1 MHMLNE
7 LRKRYGKHAGAQYGL
22 SCQQNALYNGSLAIM
37 IDMPVQILYLNT
49 VELAHAYLTDGKKA
63 YSAGLTW
70 RDDELPEYSI
80 TELNDLGAEDITV
93 GLLMS
98 ALSYQKGIQNA
109 FTVVLQ
115 RIEKFEPGIATQV
128 ENYTNFYTKHAK

>member
-1 MHMLNE
+1 MLKKLE
-7 LRKRYGKHAGAQYGL
+7 QRYGRLAGAQYGL

-49 VELAHAYLTDGKKA
+49 VELAHAYLTDGQRA

-70 RDDELPEYSI
+70 RNDELPEYTI
-80 TELNDLGAEDITV
+80 RELNLLNAEDITMR
-93 GLLMS
+93 LLMS
-98 ALSYQKGIQNA
+98 ALSYQNGIHNA

-115 RIEKFEPGIATQV
+115 KLEKSIPGITAQV
-128 ENYTNFYTKHAK
+128 QNYAALYPNQFK

>member
-1 MHMLNE
+1 MLKKLE
-7 LRKRYGKHAGAQYGL
+7 QRYGRLAGAQYGL
-22 SCQQNALYNGSLAIM
+22 SCQQNAVYNGSLAIM

-49 VELAHAYLTDGKKA
+49 VELAHAYLTDGQRA

-70 RDDELPEYSI
+70 RDDELPEHTI
-80 TELNDLGAEDITV
+80 RELNDLGAEDITV
-93 GLLMS
+93 KLLMS

-115 RIEKFEPGIATQV
+115 KLERFEPGIATVV
-128 ENYTNFYTKHAK
+128 ENYTNYYANQAK